1 MKSYRKELWF
11 EIEARRGFVD
21 ITSQVTACL
30 AESGI
35 QEGLVLCKPLQ
46 I

>member
-11 EIEARRGFVD
+11 EIETRRGFIN
-21 ITSQVTACL
+21 ITPQVTACL